1 MWRELGE
8 NCGEHCARTGRA
20 THYQFSPHIC
30 EGNNKSGPL
39 ETPPG
44 SAIYIG
50 ITSSTIWTTLNDDSD
65 RYLHWSL
72 GHIVREH
79 MSTLGRSRPAR
90 PVANLYVTHPHLANT
105 ALTQSMAPP
114 CVSFPFPLAIG
125 PFPLGPLAFSLGP
138 YSPWTLSLGPLHPYS
153 AFQKSTS

>member
-105 ALTQSMAPP
+105 ALTPRWHHPA
-114 CVSFPFPLAIG
+114 FPFP
-125 PFPLGPLAFSLGP
+125 FPAGIRHGV
-138 YSPWTLSLGPLHPYS
+138 
-153 AFQKSTS
+153 KIESTRVKVHVIKCRSKT